1 MVIRSRE
8 LVQCH
13 WRSCLISLVGQWGE
27 ELPRV
32 LWAAGR
38 SERLGQTGALPARSR
53 DLLLPE
59 PSTSLIN
66 ELRLLSS
73 LFFFF
78 FFFCFFYNISSPFC
92 ICYTCRTFSFFSLGW
107 SLWTEGQ
114 ARQARLPAFGSVL
127 WDHRPACWS
136 DLHRLGHPLLYPA
149 ARQHVL
155 QLIWG
160 ACA

>member
-1 MVIRSRE
+1 MSLEVLSHFPRRPMRRGTTTCSMSCWQVWTTGTNRSSTCKEPRPITTWTKYITH
-8 LVQCH
+8 Q
-13 WRSCLISLVGQWGE
+13 WTQTTLISV
-27 ELPRV
+27 
-32 LWAAGR
+32 
-38 SERLGQTGALPARSR
+38 
-53 DLLLPE
+53 
-59 PSTSLIN
+59 
-66 ELRLLSS
+66 
-73 LFFFF
+73 FFFF
-78 FFFCFFYNISSPFC
+78 FVWFFYNISSPFC